1 MTDLA
6 ERLRIGR
13 AIAESG
19 AKLALDYFRRRDTL
33 VNDSKL
39 APLDLVTEADR
50 AVEQLLKAELAEA
63 FPEDGFWGEETG
75 GDPNRSLWVADPID
89 GTSNFVAGLP
99 LWGTSLAYVEDGE
112 AKIGFL
118 VFPQLGSAYE
128 ATKGGGAF
136 RDGTPI
142 QASGDD
148 RMDRARMIFG
158 RSPAQDPANPLKFA
172 TGVLAGGAVIYA
184 FNCCIFSL
192 SRVAEGACHAYYEEH
207 VHPWDY
213 AAAGLLAREAGARVA
228 MDMSPGAYVAGGS
241 LLASA
246 PGLWDAVKD
255 HATLSAGC

>member
-1 MTDLA
+1 VMDLA

-13 AIAESG
+13 TIAANG
-19 AKLALDYFRRRDTL
+19 AKLAAQYFAERDTL
-33 VNDSKL
+33 LSDSKL

-50 AVEQLLKAELAEA
+50 AVEKLLKAELAEA
-63 FPEDGFWGEETG
+63 FPDDGFWGEETG
-75 GDPNRSLWVADPID
+75 GDPSRSLWVADPID

-118 VFPQLGSAYE
+118 VFPKLGTSYE
-128 ATKGGGAF
+128 AIKGGGAF
-136 RDGTPI
+136 RDGKPI
-142 QASGDD
+142 QASLED
-148 RMDRARMIFG
+148 RMNRARVIFG
-158 RSPAQDPANPLKFA
+158 RSPALDPANPLKFA

-184 FNCCIFSL
+184 FNCCIFNL

-213 AAAGLLAREAGARVA
+213 AAAGLLAREAGAQVA
-228 MDMSPGAYVAGGS
+228 MDMSPEAYVSGGS

-255 HATLSAGC
+255 HATLK

>member
-1 MTDLA
+1 MTDLS
-6 ERLRIGR
+6 ERLRVGR
-13 AIAESG
+13 QIAANG
-19 AKLALDYFRRRDTL
+19 AKLAAEYFARRDTL

-50 AVEQLLKAELAEA
+50 AVENLLKTELAEA
-63 FPEDGFWGEETG
+63 FPKDGFWGEETG
-75 GDPNRSLWVADPID
+75 GDPSRSLWVADPID

-112 AKIGFL
+112 AKLGFL
-118 VFPQLGSAYE
+118 IFPLLGTSYE

-136 RDGTPI
+136 RDGQQI
-142 QASGDD
+142 HASEDD
-148 RMDRARMIFG
+148 RMDRARIIFG
-158 RSPAQDPANPLKFA
+158 RSPALDPANPLKFA

-184 FNCCIFSL
+184 FNCCIFNL

-213 AAAGLLAREAGARVA
+213 AAAGLLAREAGANVT
-228 MDMSPGAYVAGGS
+228 MDMSPNAYISGGS

-246 PGLWDAVKD
+246 PALWDEVRA
-255 HATLSAGC
+255 HATLK

>member
-1 MTDLA
+1 MTDFA
-6 ERLRIGR
+6 ARLHIGR
-13 AIAESG
+13 TIAANG
-19 AKLALDYFRRRDTL
+19 AKLAARYFAERDTL
-33 VNDSKL
+33 LNDSKL

-50 AVEQLLKAELAEA
+50 SVEKLLKAELAEA
-63 FPEDGFWGEETG
+63 FPDDGFWGEETG
-75 GDPNRSLWVADPID
+75 GDPSRSLWVADPID

-118 VFPQLGSAYE
+118 VFPQLGTAYE

-142 QASGDD
+142 QASAED
-148 RMDRARMIFG
+148 RMDRARVIFG
-158 RSPAQDPANPLKFA
+158 RSPALDPANPLKFA

-184 FNCCIFSL
+184 FNCCIFNL
-192 SRVAEGACHAYYEEH
+192 SRIAEGACHAYYEEH

-213 AAAGLLAREAGARVA
+213 AAAGLLAREAGALVA
-228 MDMSPGAYVAGGS
+228 MDMSPEAYVSGGS

-246 PGLWDAVKD
+246 PGLWDAVKG
-255 HATLSAGC
+255 HATLK